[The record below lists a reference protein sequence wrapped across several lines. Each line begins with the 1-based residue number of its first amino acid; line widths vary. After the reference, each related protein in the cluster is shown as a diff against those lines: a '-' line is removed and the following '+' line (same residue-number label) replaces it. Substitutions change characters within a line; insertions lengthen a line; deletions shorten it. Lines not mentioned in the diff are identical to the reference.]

1 MQDNNVANHTP
12 EGNELDVVEKSRFA
26 ETDVLTNSMSR
37 QRKKSATSYRILV
50 VEDDTSLARV
60 EANVL
65 AAHDYIVVIASN
77 AEQAITSLNQF
88 VPDLVILDLELPG
101 TLNGWN
107 VLQALREISR
117 VPVLLTTSLEPN
129 IRQYFKIHGEN
140 RSTLDHLPKPFPMQ
154 TLLKRIQRMLLPAL
168 SEATE
173 QSNQ

>member
-1 MQDNNVANHTP
+1 MQDKNVANSAP
-12 EGNELDVVEKSRFA
+12 EGNELGVAEADVR
-26 ETDVLTNSMSR
+26 TDSLPW
-37 QRKKSATSYRILV
+37 QRKQSMTSYRILV
-50 VEDDTSLARV
+50 VEDDTSLALV

-65 AAHDYIVVIASN
+65 TAHNYTVVIASN
-77 AEQAITSLNQF
+77 AEQAIATLNQF

-107 VLQALREISR
+107 VLQALRESSR

-129 IRQYFKIHGEN
+129 IRQYFRIYGEN

-168 SEATE
+168 SEAIE